1 VSLLSK
7 LILPGHQFRPGV
19 NGTTGASAGLMISNF
34 RPAMLFVDAL
44 DGRCADIFM
53 VPDGWTKVRM
63 EAVFLNASSVAG
75 PIQVE
80 SFMNGRSD
88 SESQGGA
95 DEQTAT
101 VAGLS
106 MPASTTQP
114 VATSWSSKD
123 WDVVPGEPTYF
134 EIRRNPAAAADT
146 LAQTIGL
153 LYIRVVPRI
162 LAP

>member
-75 PIQVE
+75 P
-80 SFMNGRSD
+80 
-88 SESQGGA
+88 SQGGA